1 MSQRG
6 YTPLDTPVCPVR
18 HDRRRTDT
26 DKQFVEPKKQ
36 ETNMGYISIQ
46 INKAKGS
53 ADAGASDHIERK
65 TMPKNADP
73 TRTHLNRELVEIPDG
88 VADRT
93 EAISHRIRTA
103 GIRRKITP
111 DQVRAI
117 RIVLSG
123 THEDMVRVQDEG
135 RLDEWCAD
143 NLQWL
148 HRTFGKENTVSA
160 VLHMDEHTP
169 HIHAT
174 VVPIVT
180 GERRKA
186 RKKQAEGKRTY
197 RKKAN
202 AVRLCADDL
211 LTRERLV
218 AYHDSYAAAMAKYGL
233 QRGIRGSEAR
243 HTTTAQYYRDLKRQT
258 GELEANVQQL
268 QTERQQA
275 KQELDEVKKEIKSEK
290 LEAAKTEAKAAL
302 VAKVGSLLGSGRLKE
317 LEADNRTLQGEVA
330 ARDESIELLQKQM
343 ERQQEEHSRQLMEL
357 QAKYR
362 REMADKEAAHQEE
375 VSFLKSIIQKAKK
388 WFPLFQKLVYME
400 KFCLKVG
407 FNERQTATLISGKPL
422 FYKGEL
428 YSEEH
433 RRKFTTEEA
442 GFQVVKDPKDMSKLA
457 LAINGQVNGEWF
469 KEQFGRLFSSVK
481 RTVEPLRRGKGM
493 GL

>member
-1 MSQRG
+1 
-6 YTPLDTPVCPVR
+6 
-18 HDRRRTDT
+18 
-26 DKQFVEPKKQ
+26 
-36 ETNMGYISIQ
+36 MGYISIQ

-53 ADAGASDHIERK
+53 ADTGASDHIERK

-73 TRTHLNRELVEIPDG
+73 ARTHLNRELVEFPDG

-123 THEDMVRVQDEG
+123 THEDMVRVQNEG
-135 RLDEWCAD
+135 KLDEWCDD

-160 VLHMDEHTP
+160 VLHMDEYTP

-186 RKKQAEGKRTY
+186 RRKQAEGKRTY

-211 LTRERLV
+211 MSRERLV
-218 AYHDSYAAAMAKYGL
+218 AYHDSYAKAMAKYGL

-243 HTTTAQYYRDLKRQT
+243 HTTTVQYYRDLKRQT
-258 GELEANVQQL
+258 GELEANVRQL

-275 KQELDEVKKEIKSEK
+275 KQELDEVRKEIRSEK
-290 LEAAKTEAKAAL
+290 LEAAKTEAKAAF
-302 VAKVGSLLGSGRLKE
+302 VAKVGSLFGGGKLKEFEHRNEDLQNRIKE
-317 LEADNRTLQGEVA
+317 LEEEAVQREVQHAKQIQEMKNAYEQQYRKLSEFTDFVKRYFPYVEKLMPTIKFLRDTLKFSDGLIKKLCMFKDVTIKGEVY
-330 ARDESIELLQKQM
+330 
-343 ERQQEEHSRQLMEL
+343 SREFNQ
-357 QAKYR
+357 YFR
-362 REMADKEAAHQEE
+362 ADKTICSLKEDKDGNFNLNIDG
-375 VSFLKSIIQKAKK
+375 VSHVS
-388 WFPLFQKLVYME
+388 WF
-400 KFCLKVG
+400 
-407 FNERQTATLISGKPL
+407 
-422 FYKGEL
+422 
-428 YSEEH
+428 
-433 RRKFTTEEA
+433 RRK
-442 GFQVVKDPKDMSKLA
+442 KDEFMQSLGMPTRKQ
-457 LAINGQVNGEWF
+457 N
-469 KEQFGRLFSSVK
+469 
-481 RTVEPLRRGKGM
+481 KGIQ
-493 GL
+493 L

>member
-1 MSQRG
+1 
-6 YTPLDTPVCPVR
+6 
-18 HDRRRTDT
+18 
-26 DKQFVEPKKQ
+26 
-36 ETNMGYISIQ
+36 MGYISIQ

-53 ADAGASDHIERK
+53 ADTGASDHIERK

-73 TRTHLNRELVEIPDG
+73 TRTHLNRELVEFPDG

-103 GIRRKITP
+103 GIKRKITP
-111 DQVRAI
+111 NQVRAI

-123 THEDMVRVQDEG
+123 THEDMIRVQDEG
-135 RLDEWCAD
+135 RLNEWCDD

-218 AYHDSYAAAMAKYGL
+218 AYHDSYAKAMAKYGL
-233 QRGIRGSEAR
+233 QRGVRGSEAR

-268 QTERQQA
+268 QTEQRQAERQ
-275 KQELDEVKKEIKSEK
+275 LDEVRKEIKSEK
-290 LEAAKTEAKAAL
+290 LETAKTEAKTAL
-302 VAKVGSLLGSGRLKE
+302 VAKVGSLLGSGKLKE

-330 ARDESIELLQKQM
+330 ARDESIELLQRQM
-343 ERQQEEHSRQLMEL
+343 QRQQENHQRQLMEL
-357 QAKYR
+357 QVKHR
-362 REMADKEAAHQEE
+362 RELSDKEAEQQKK
-375 VSFLKSIIQKAKK
+375 VSFLKSIIQKAQK
-388 WFPLFQKLVYME
+388 WFPLFQELVYME

-422 FYKGEL
+422 FYEGEL

-433 RRKFTTEEA
+433 KRKFTTERA
-442 GFQVVKDPKDMSKLA
+442 GFQVVKDPTNRSKLA
-457 LAINGQVNGEWF
+457 LAINGQLIGEWF
-469 KEQFGRLFSSVK
+469 KEQFDRLFSSVK
-481 RTVEPLRRGKGM
+481 RTVEPLRRGKGV

>member
-1 MSQRG
+1 
-6 YTPLDTPVCPVR
+6 
-18 HDRRRTDT
+18 
-26 DKQFVEPKKQ
+26 
-36 ETNMGYISIQ
+36 MGYISIQ

-53 ADAGASDHIERK
+53 ADTGASDHIERK

-73 TRTHLNRELVEIPDG
+73 TRTHLNRELVEFPDG
-88 VADRT
+88 VSDRT

-103 GIRRKITP
+103 GIKRKITP

-123 THEDMVRVQDEG
+123 THEDMMKIQDEG
-135 RLDEWCAD
+135 RLDEWCDD

-148 HRTFGKENTVSA
+148 QRTFGKENTVSA

-180 GERRKA
+180 GERRKTK
-186 RKKQAEGKRTY
+186 RKQIEGKRTY
-197 RKKAN
+197 RKKSN
-202 AVRLCADDL
+202 AVRLCADDV
-211 LTRERLV
+211 LTRGKLV

-233 QRGIRGSEAR
+233 QRGVRGSEAR

-268 QTERQQA
+268 QTEQRQAEQQLDKV
-275 KQELDEVKKEIKSEK
+275 KQEINNHALQS
-290 LEAAKTEAKAAL
+290 KA
-302 VAKVGSLLGSGRLKE
+302 
-317 LEADNRTLQGEVA
+317 T
-330 ARDESIELLQKQM
+330 ARDESIELLQQQM
-343 ERQQEEHSRQLMEL
+343 QRQQEKHHRQLMEM
-357 QAKYR
+357 QAKHR
-362 REMADKEAAHQEE
+362 REMADKEAEHQKK
-375 VSFLKSIIQKAKK
+375 VSFLKSIISKAQT
-388 WFPLFQKLVYME
+388 WFPLFQELVHME

-422 FYKGEL
+422 FYEGEL

-433 RRKFTTEEA
+433 KRKFKTERA
-442 GFQVVKDPKDMSKLA
+442 GFQVVKDPRDKSKLV
-457 LAINGQVNGEWF
+457 LAINGQLIGEWF
-469 KEQFGRLFSSVK
+469 KEQFNRLFSSIR
-481 RTVEPLRRGKGM
+481 RTVEPYRKGKGM

>member
-1 MSQRG
+1 
-6 YTPLDTPVCPVR
+6 
-18 HDRRRTDT
+18 
-26 DKQFVEPKKQ
+26 
-36 ETNMGYISIQ
+36 MGYISIQ

-53 ADAGASDHIERK
+53 ADTGASDHIERK

-73 TRTHLNRELVEIPDG
+73 TRTHLNRELVEFPDG

-103 GIRRKITP
+103 GIKRKITP

-117 RIVLSG
+117 HIVLSG
-123 THEDMVRVQDEG
+123 THEDMIRVQDEG
-135 RLDEWCAD
+135 RLNEWCDD

-148 HRTFGKENTVSA
+148 YRTFGKENTVSA

-218 AYHDSYAAAMAKYGL
+218 AYHDSYAKAMAKYGL
-233 QRGIRGSEAR
+233 QRGVRGSEAR

-268 QTERQQA
+268 QTEQRQAERQ
-275 KQELDEVKKEIKSEK
+275 LDEVRKEIKSEK
-290 LEAAKTEAKAAL
+290 LETAKTEAKTAL
-302 VAKVGSLLGSGRLKE
+302 VAKVGSLLGSGKQKE

-330 ARDESIELLQKQM
+330 ARDESIELLQRQM
-343 ERQQEEHSRQLMEL
+343 QRQQENHQRQLMEL
-357 QAKYR
+357 QVKHR
-362 REMADKEAAHQEE
+362 RELSDKEAEQQKK
-375 VSFLKSIIQKAKK
+375 VSFLKSIIQKAQK
-388 WFPLFQKLVYME
+388 WFPLFQELVYME

-422 FYKGEL
+422 FYEGEL

-433 RRKFTTEEA
+433 KRKFTTERA
-442 GFQVVKDPKDMSKLA
+442 GFQVVKDPTNRSKLA
-457 LAINGQVNGEWF
+457 LAINGQLIGEWF
-469 KEQFGRLFSSVK
+469 KEQFDRLFSSVK
-481 RTVEPLRRGKGM
+481 RTVEPLRRGKGV

>member
-1 MSQRG
+1 
-6 YTPLDTPVCPVR
+6 
-18 HDRRRTDT
+18 
-26 DKQFVEPKKQ
+26 
-36 ETNMGYISIQ
+36 MGYISIQ

-53 ADAGASDHIERK
+53 ADTGASDHIERK
-65 TMPKNADP
+65 SIPKNADP
-73 TRTHLNRELVEIPDG
+73 TRTHLNRELVEFPDG

-123 THEDMVRVQDEG
+123 THEDMIKVQDEG
-135 RLDEWCAD
+135 RLGEWCDD

-211 LTRERLV
+211 LTREKLV
-218 AYHDSYAAAMAKYGL
+218 AYHDCYAKAMAKYGL

-243 HTTTAQYYRDLKRQT
+243 HTTTAQFYRDLKRQT

-268 QTERQQA
+268 QTEQRQAERQ
-275 KQELDEVKKEIKSEK
+275 LDEVRKEIKSEK
-290 LEAAKTEAKAAL
+290 LEIAKTEAKTAL
-302 VAKVGSLLGSGRLKE
+302 VAKVGSLLGSGKLKE

-330 ARDESIELLQKQM
+330 ARDESIELLQRQM
-343 ERQQEEHSRQLMEL
+343 LRQQEEHHRQLMEL
-357 QAKYR
+357 QAKHR
-362 REMADKEAAHQEE
+362 RELSDKEAVHQKE
-375 VSFLKSIIQKAKK
+375 VSFLKSIISKAQT
-388 WFPLFQKLVYME
+388 WFPLFQELVYME

-422 FYKGEL
+422 FYEGEL

-433 RRKFTTEEA
+433 KRKFTTERA
-442 GFQVVKDPKDMSKLA
+442 GFQVVKAPTNRSKLA
-457 LAINGQVNGEWF
+457 LAINGQLIGEWF

>member
-1 MSQRG
+1 
-6 YTPLDTPVCPVR
+6 
-18 HDRRRTDT
+18 
-26 DKQFVEPKKQ
+26 
-36 ETNMGYISIQ
+36 MGYISIQ

-53 ADAGASDHIERK
+53 ADTGASDHIERK

-73 TRTHLNRELVEIPDG
+73 TRTHLNRELVEFPDG

-93 EAISHRIRTA
+93 EAISHRIHTA

-123 THEDMVRVQDEG
+123 SHEDMVRVQDEG
-135 RLDEWCAD
+135 RLGEWCDD

-148 HRTFGKENTVSA
+148 HRTFGRENTVSA

-186 RKKQAEGKRTY
+186 KKKQADSKRTY

-258 GELEANVQQL
+258 GELEANVRQL

-275 KQELDEVKKEIKSEK
+275 KQELDEVKKEIRSEK

-343 ERQQEEHSRQLMEL
+343 ERQQEEHSRQLVEL

-388 WFPLFQKLVYME
+388 WFPQFQELVYME

-422 FYKGEL
+422 FYEGEL

-442 GFQVVKDPKDMSKLA
+442 GFQVVKDPKDKSKLA
-457 LAINGQVNGEWF
+457 LAINGQVIGEWF

-481 RTVEPLRRGKGM
+481 RTVEPLRRARAWDYKQYQRKNSKFVFGADQNRLLSSVG
-493 GL
+493 

>member
-1 MSQRG
+1 M
-6 YTPLDTPVCPVR
+6 
-18 HDRRRTDT
+18 
-26 DKQFVEPKKQ
+26 
-36 ETNMGYISIQ
+36 
-46 INKAKGS
+46 
-53 ADAGASDHIERK
+53 
-65 TMPKNADP
+65 
-73 TRTHLNRELVEIPDG
+73 
-88 VADRT
+88 
-93 EAISHRIRTA
+93 
-103 GIRRKITP
+103 
-111 DQVRAI
+111 RAI

-123 THEDMVRVQDEG
+123 THEDMMKVQDEG
-135 RLDEWCAD
+135 KLGEWCDD

-148 HRTFGKENTVSA
+148 HRTFGRENTVSA

-186 RKKQAEGKRTY
+186 RRKQTDGKRTY
-197 RKKAN
+197 RKKAD

-258 GELEANVQQL
+258 GELEANVRQL
-268 QTERQQA
+268 QTEQQQA
-275 KQELDEVKKEIKSEK
+275 ELQLDNVRKEIKSEK

-302 VAKVGSLLGSGRLKE
+302 VAKVGSLLGSGKLKE
-317 LEADNRTLQGEVA
+317 LETDNRTLHGEIA
-330 ARDESIELLQKQM
+330 AREESIELLQQQM
-343 ERQQEEHSRQLMEL
+343 ERQQEEHQRQLMEL
-357 QAKYR
+357 QAKHR
-362 REMADKEAAHQEE
+362 REMADKEAEHQKE

-388 WFPLFQKLVYME
+388 WFPLFQELVYME

-422 FYKGEL
+422 FYEGEL

-433 RRKFTTEEA
+433 RRKFKTEEA
-442 GFQVVKDPKDMSKLA
+442 GFQVVKDPKDKSKLA
-457 LAINGQVNGEWF
+457 LTINGQVIGEWF
-469 KEQFGRLFSSVK
+469 KEQFNKMFSSIR
-481 RTVEPLRRGKGM
+481 RTVTPYRKGKGL

>member
-53 ADAGASDHIERK
+53 ADTGASDHIERK
-65 TMPKNADP
+65 TMPKNAAP
-73 TRTHLNRELVEIPDG
+73 TRTHLNRELVEFPDG

-93 EAISHRIRTA
+93 EAISHRIHTA

-123 THEDMVRVQDEG
+123 SHEDMVRVQDEG
-135 RLDEWCAD
+135 RLGEWCDD

-148 HRTFGKENTVSA
+148 HRTFGRENIVSA

-174 VVPIVT
+174 VVPIV
-180 GERRKA
+180 
-186 RKKQAEGKRTY
+186 
-197 RKKAN
+197 
-202 AVRLCADDL
+202 
-211 LTRERLV
+211 
-218 AYHDSYAAAMAKYGL
+218 
-233 QRGIRGSEAR
+233 
-243 HTTTAQYYRDLKRQT
+243 T

-343 ERQQEEHSRQLMEL
+343 ERQQEEHSRQLVEL

-388 WFPLFQKLVYME
+388 WFPLFQELVYME

-422 FYKGEL
+422 FYEGEL

-442 GFQVVKDPKDMSKLA
+442 GFQVVKDPKDKSKLA
-457 LAINGQVNGEWF
+457 LAINGQVIGEWF